1 MGQVGL
7 GSSLEVC
14 MWRCFL
20 VIGLVACSNSAKESE
35 DSDPVV
41 DSGDTGDSGTTGD
54 TDDSTPVPS
63 PQITI
68 TAPEDGTTFP
78 ESSLELSYT
87 VQDFQLDLSATPTEG
102 VGHVN
107 VYDNRVLVG
116 ATDQLTYALTGLTG
130 QHVLEVRLA
139 GNDDQELGVSDTVTV
154 NSTAPM
160 VTILS
165 PAEGT
170 ALVGSSVEMEVSLS
184 SFVFDPLGSGNQ
196 AGHGHLHVWV
206 DGVFSD
212 ESVDA
217 ARVLAT
223 RMAEGSHT
231 VKVELVQNDH
241 TPVQEG
247 GTCGVD
253 NLSCAERTFVAG
265 PLDLALAEVTS
276 PYASATIPTNVS
288 SANFFINKPS
298 GSNVPGRGHL
308 HIYVD
313 GDFVAE
319 GVDAYSF
326 AYHVSAG
333 PHILEVRAAAND
345 HTELGV
351 VDSRRIEVAADR
363 TDVVIDSPLDGST
376 VDQFCPLSIH
386 GDNFLL
392 VDPTT
397 NPNPTPG
404 EGYYQVVV
412 DQLFVY
418 NGWDPS
424 ITADLLGSGPHIV
437 HVELVT
443 SDGNSVEPYVASEPI
458 TLTVP

>member
-1 MGQVGL
+1 
-7 GSSLEVC
+7 
-14 MWRCFL
+14 MWRSVL
-20 VIGLVACSNSAKESE
+20 VIGLVACSNPDKESA

-41 DSGDTGDSGTTGD
+41 DSGDTGDSSTTGD

-68 TAPEDGTTFP
+68 TAPEDGATIP
-78 ESSLELSYT
+78 DGSLELSFT
-87 VQDFQLDLSATPTEG
+87 VQDFQLDLSAPAAEG

-107 VYDNRVLVG
+107 VYDNGVLLG
-116 ATDQLTYALTGLTG
+116 STDQLTYGVSGLTG

-139 GNDDQELGVSDTVTV
+139 GNDQQEIGVSDTVTV

-160 VTILS
+160 VSILS

-170 ALVGSSVEMEVSLS
+170 ALVGSSVEMEVGLS
-184 SFVFDPLGSGNQ
+184 SFVIDPLGSGNQ

-206 DGVFSD
+206 DGVFFD
-212 ESVDA
+212 ESLDA
-217 ARVLAT
+217 TRVLVT

-231 VKVELVQNDH
+231 VKVQLVQNDH

-265 PLDLALAEVTS
+265 SLDLAFEEVAS
-276 PYASATIPTNVS
+276 PYASATVPVFIV
-288 SANFFINKPS
+288 SANFFIIKPT
-298 GSNVPGRGHL
+298 GTNLPGKGHV

-319 GVDAYSF
+319 GMEVYTF
-326 AYHVSAG
+326 AYHVAAG
-333 PHILEVRAAAND
+333 THTLEIRAVAND

-363 TDVVIDSPLDGST
+363 TDVVIDSPLDGAT
-376 VDQFCPLSIH
+376 VNQICPLSIH
-386 GDNFLL
+386 ADNFLL

-412 DQLFVY
+412 DQLFTY

-424 ITADLLGSGPHIV
+424 ITADLLGSGSHIV

-443 SDGNSVEPYVASEPI
+443 SDGNSVEPYVSSEPI